1 MFVDDKAS
9 EYYKKAED
17 LLKEAEIEEADRN
30 TAQVYLDMYLCYHKI
45 MTGKLEEAK
54 DGLVNCEQ
62 IIAERGNV
70 GEKKLHNLAMGI
82 MESANEN
89 YQQALDYYEEADR
102 ENPFTWYQ
110 EAIVLQK
117 IEKKDEAKILFNKII
132 IL

>member
-1 MFVDDKAS
+1 M
-9 EYYKKAED
+9 
-17 LLKEAEIEEADRN
+17 
-30 TAQVYLDMYLCYHKI
+30 
-45 MTGKLEEAK
+45 
-54 DGLVNCEQ
+54 VNCGQ
-62 IIAERGNV
+62 IIAERGNFD
-70 GEKKLHNLAMGI
+70 EKKLYNLGMGI

-132 IL
+132 NCNENQLGLAVVRHRAVENLAGL